1 MFSSDICYV
10 LQFYREV
17 LAEPISH
24 NNSLIILDHPC
35 IFLDF
40 FFAMFCILFVYSC
53 IFHQLLICDAALLLF
68 RWDIRQGLPE
78 SLQQETSIKHNKQ
91 RMARIV
97 LYRLIISEQNVK
109 LDLARLMS
117 KLTPLPCRSLA
128 QLLPKTTL

>member
-35 IFLDF
+35 ISLYILGH

-68 RWDIRQGLPE
+68 SWDIRQGLPE

-97 LYRLIISEQNVK
+97 L
-109 LDLARLMS
+109 D
-117 KLTPLPCRSLA
+117 
-128 QLLPKTTL
+128 